1 MYFRPDTK
9 KTPYELWKER
19 KPNVKYFRIFGST
32 CFILKDR
39 ENVGKFD
46 SQSDEGIFL
55 GYSSTSKAYQVYVKV
70 METVNVVI
78 DESSDSSF
86 EKGIEE
92 LTKEILPLEPREVQE
107 IVEQEPASPTTLGI
121 PSVVEDFADITT
133 SPDFESHEEKG
144 PSSEIKLNHP
154 PEDIVGNLNE
164 LTLRKRTVDKC
175 VANFVDRKSV
185 V

>member
-1 MYFRPDTK
+1 
-9 KTPYELWKER
+9 
-19 KPNVKYFRIFGST
+19 
-32 CFILKDR
+32 
-39 ENVGKFD
+39 
-46 SQSDEGIFL
+46 
-55 GYSSTSKAYQVYVKV
+55 

-107 IVEQEPASPTTLGI
+107 IVEQEPSSPTTPGI

-164 LTLRKRTVDKC
+164 LTLRKHTVDKC
-175 VANFVDRKSV
+175 VANFVSYSYYLSQVESTKFQQALQDES
-185 V
+185 